1 MAIHMLRQ
9 FGKIIICVML
19 LPATLK
25 AQQLVTMSNKC
36 VKQIQAGNTQN
47 DQGQYE
53 EALEIFKTVV
63 KNCSAKD
70 AKEEGNV
77 GLATALNGLKQYDSA
92 ITASNSAI
100 KASKKKS
107 VAAYYTRSFA
117 YSKLDRTEEAKADL
131 VTITNL
137 TTKNKDVKARATIF
151 AKLAQLN
158 FQLGMIAEA
167 DSNLQKAIQ
176 LDPQNPGFFIQQGD
190 MMLKDRKYN
199 EAFVAYDKAVD
210 LGKADLEIYQIRTE
224 ARLKQVQ
231 DKYNSTDVKELS
243 GKMSQQEKRSLCKEI
258 NKAVELGLRN
268 LQLEL
273 LSTSIC
279 E

>member
-1 MAIHMLRQ
+1 MAICMLKQ
-9 FGKIIICVML
+9 FGKIVICFLL
-19 LPATLK
+19 LPVSMQ

-47 DQGQYE
+47 DQGQYD

-77 GLATALNGLKQYDSA
+77 GLATAYNGLKQYDSA
-92 ITASNSAI
+92 ITAANNAI

-117 YSKLDRTEEAKADL
+117 YAKLDRTEEAKADL

-158 FQLGMIAEA
+158 FQLGMQAEA
-167 DSNLQKAIQ
+167 DSNLQNAIQ
-176 LDPQNPGFFIQQGD
+176 LDPGNPVFYIQQGD
-190 MMLKDRKYN
+190 MMLKDRHYDD
-199 EAFVAYDKAVD
+199 AFAGYDKAVE

-231 DKYNSTDVKELS
+231 DKYNTTDIKELS
-243 GKMSQQEKRSLCKEI
+243 SKMTQQEKRSLCKEI
-258 NKAVELGLRN
+258 TKAVELGLRN

-273 LSTSIC
+273 LSSTIC
-279 E
+279 D